1 MTSDGKAAPK
11 KNPWGSKKRYSIL
24 LPEELAERFER
35 VAKLRNGA
43 KSALVEEALDRRL
56 NPEKYPLI
64 EDALLRRL
72 DEQAASLATL
82 KRDAAINTEMIS
94 LFVRYFLTITPPLAD
109 SEQQPART
117 LGRQRFEVF
126 VAQIGRRLASDRR
139 LVSDVLEFDRRPQPG
154 PVRHGDRRRAAQAAA
169 AQEPPE
175 PDRHQPQDQ
184 RPEAGRRIDGEAAW
198 LTCSRL
204 PRPRRRKGAGGRC
217 CARPSVRPSPPH
229 SPIPPSSR

>member
-11 KNPWGSKKRYSIL
+11 KSPWGSKKRYSIL

-35 VAKLRNGA
+35 VARLRNGA

-64 EDALLRRL
+64 DDVLLRRL

-139 LVSDVLEFDRRPQPG
+139 LVSDVLESIAVHNPDLFATATDDAPLKP
-154 PVRHGDRRRAAQAAA
+154 AAKS
-169 AQEPPE
+169 P
-175 PDRHQPQDQ
+175 Q
-184 RPEAGRRIDGEAAW
+184 RPTVISLKTNGQKPVAGSTEAQRG
-198 LTCSRL
+198 
-204 PRPRRRKGAGGRC
+204 
-217 CARPSVRPSPPH
+217 
-229 SPIPPSSR
+229 

>member
-1 MTSDGKAAPK
+1 MTTEAKPAPK
-11 KNPWGSKKRYSIL
+11 PNPWGSKKRYSIL
-24 LPEELAERFER
+24 LPQELAERFER

-64 EDALLRRL
+64 DDALLRRL

-117 LGRQRFEVF
+117 LGRRALRGGSSPRSAAASPPIAASCPTCWSRSPSTTRTCSQRQSTTRHSNRIPPR
-126 VAQIGRRLASDRR
+126 ALRGRPSSAS
-139 LVSDVLEFDRRPQPG
+139 RPMARSP
-154 PVRHGDRRRAAQAAA
+154 PPDRRR
-169 AQEPPE
+169 
-175 PDRHQPQDQ
+175 
-184 RPEAGRRIDGEAAW
+184 RPMAD
-198 LTCSRL
+198 LFSL
-204 PRPRRRKGAGGRC
+204 RRRRGGARAPPADVAHGVRAHHRRRTGRSD
-217 CARPSVRPSPPH
+217 A
-229 SPIPPSSR
+229 